1 MNDSRCSSLA
11 AFEDSDAQFVYNDTE
26 DLLEE
31 ILDVDTEYDDEGVP
45 EGTITIKPVAWSDSF
60 EVDAENFGLDLH
72 NGTRNI
78 IAPSVIE
85 NAEQILI
92 NLGLNNLIENKRVL
106 GPAHDYNHLQHGD
119 TSEVSKVRDLIAAG
133 QVYQADAVAE

>member
-1 MNDSRCSSLA
+1 MNKTRCSSLA

-26 DLLEE
+26 NLLEE
-31 ILDVDTEYDDEGVP
+31 ILDIDAEYEGEGVP
-45 EGTITIKPVAWSDSF
+45 EGTVTIKPVAWNDSF
-60 EVDAENFGLDLH
+60 EVDAEEFDLDLH
-72 NGTRNI
+72 NNVRNV

-85 NAEQILI
+85 NAERILI
-92 NLGLNNLIENKRVL
+92 NLGLNNLIEDKRVL

-119 TSEVSKVRDLIAAG
+119 VGEVTKVRDLLAAE